1 MKVLGLITEYNPFHY
16 GHKYHLKKSLE
27 KTDCDYSIA
36 IMSGSFVQRGEPSF
50 IDKWT
55 KAKIAIDNGVDLVIE
70 LPTLYS
76 TQSAELFASGAIEIL
91 NSMNIVDFI
100 SFGSE
105 AGKLEPLEILS
116 EILSNEPE
124 EFKDSLNFYLS
135 LGNSFPKSRSLALE
149 SFLKRINLFHKYDF
163 RSILNNPNNILGIEY
178 LKALQKTNSNI
189 KAFTLER
196 IGNEYKDLSANNK
209 FSSATGIRN
218 SILNKNIDSV
228 KDLIPF
234 ATYLGLKDYIKS
246 YKHFNK
252 IGNYSQVIKY
262 LIFTKN
268 KEELKKIFDIDEGL
282 ENRIRKQI
290 RNDDSVPEIITN
302 ISTKRYPYTRI
313 QRIFMHLLLGLDSE
327 GVKNAYINK
336 PNYIRV
342 LGSNKKGFKL
352 INKIK
357 EKSDIEVI
365 TKFSNYNKLK
375 IESVTR
381 FLSFEEKAT
390 DIYFLGLGASENLTN
405 MDYLTTPYIKL

>member
-1 MKVLGLITEYNPFHY
+1 MKVLGLIAEYNPFHN
-16 GHKYHLKKSLE
+16 GHKYHLEKSLE
-27 KTDCDYSIA
+27 KTSCDYSIA
-36 IMSGSFVQRGEPSF
+36 VMSGSFVQRGEPSF
-50 IDKWT
+50 INKWT
-55 KAKIAIDNGVDLVIE
+55 KAKTAIDNGVDLVIE

-105 AGKLEPLEILS
+105 TGKLEPLEIIS
-116 EILSNEPE
+116 EILSNEPKD
-124 EFKDSLNFYLS
+124 FKDNLEFYLS

-149 SFLKRINLFHKYDF
+149 SFLKRRRFFHKYDF
-163 RSILNNPNNILGIEY
+163 KSILNMPNNILGIEY

-196 IGNEYKDLSANNK
+196 VGSGYKDSSINNE
-209 FSSATGIRN
+209 FASATGIRN
-218 SILNKNIDSV
+218 LILNKNIDSI

-234 ATYLGLKDYIKS
+234 ATYLALKDYVRN

-252 IGNYSQVIKY
+252 IGNYGQVIKY
-262 LIFTKN
+262 LILTKN

-290 RNDDSVPEIITN
+290 RNDDSVSDIITN

-336 PNYIRV
+336 PNYIRI

-352 INKIK
+352 INEIK

-375 IESVTR
+375 IESINT

-390 DIYFLGLGASENLTN
+390 NIYFLGLGASEHLDN
-405 MDYLTTPYIKL
+405 MDYLTTPYIKS